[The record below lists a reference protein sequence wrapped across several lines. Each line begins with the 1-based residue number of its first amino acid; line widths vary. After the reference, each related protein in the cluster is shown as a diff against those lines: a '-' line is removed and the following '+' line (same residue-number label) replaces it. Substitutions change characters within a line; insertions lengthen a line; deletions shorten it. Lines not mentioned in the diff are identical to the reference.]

1 MAKISDL
8 SDELLVKI
16 LSFLPTKVAVST
28 SVLSKQWMFIWM
40 WLPKLEFGFSRR
52 SKYAC
57 LRDFIDKNLPLHKA
71 PIIESLYL
79 DSFFG
84 SLQPEDMKSWVGI
97 AVSRYVRELSI
108 DYSSLYDRSV
118 ALLPCSLYRCKS
130 LVTLKLIGEKILVD
144 VPPTV
149 CLPSLKTLRL
159 DYVTYSKDESLRL
172 LLSYCPVL
180 EDLFIDSDYYPKLV
194 NIPENV
200 SCSLYSWKSLVTL
213 KLQGEKI
220 LVNVPP
226 TVCLPSLKTLQLLCV
241 TYLNEES
248 LGLLL
253 SCCALLEDLSIERDC
268 NDNVKALVVVVPSLQ
283 RLTLTIEQ
291 GCSADG
297 YVIVTPSL
305 KYFYL
310 VDKRSESSCLIE
322 HMHMPELEEADI
334 SLMEDIEKDIEMLF
348 KSITTVKR
356 LSLNMS
362 FNGGKETVH
371 RDGIVFSQL
380 EDLKLYIRS
389 DNWSKLLVHLLKH
402 SPNLQILNLLL
413 DDLFNGGYRNYEPVG
428 WSNNQSSVP
437 ECFLNSLETFK
448 FNGYNSR
455 EAEDRDFLSFIF
467 KHARCLKSTSIVH
480 V

>member
-40 WLPKLEFGFSRR
+40 WLPKLEFRFSDP

-79 DSFFG
+79 RSLCG
-84 SLQPEDMKSWVGI
+84 LLQPEDMKSWVGI

-108 DYSSLYDRSV
+108 KYFSYDRSDV
-118 ALLPCSLYRCKS
+118 LPCSLYRCKS
-130 LVTLKLIGEKILVD
+130 LVTLKLIGQKILVD

-149 CLPSLKTLRL
+149 
-159 DYVTYSKDESLRL
+159 Y
-172 LLSYCPVL
+172 
-180 EDLFIDSDYYPKLV
+180 
-194 NIPENV
+194 
-200 SCSLYSWKSLVTL
+200 
-213 KLQGEKI
+213 
-220 LVNVPP
+220 
-226 TVCLPSLKTLQLLCV
+226 LPSLKTLQLLCV
-241 TYLNEES
+241 IYLNEES

-253 SCCALLEDLSIERDC
+253 SCCAVLEDLSIDRDC

-283 RLTLTIEQ
+283 RLTLTIDQ

-305 KYFYL
+305 KYFNL
-310 VDKRSESSCLIE
+310 VDDRNESSIE

-334 SLMEDIEKDIEMLF
+334 SLTEDIAKNIEMLF

-356 LSLNMS
+356 LSLNML
-362 FNGGKETVH
+362 FNGRKKTVH

-380 EDLKLYIRS
+380 EDLKLYICS
-389 DNWSKLLVHLLKH
+389 PNWSKLLVHMLKH

-413 DDLFNGGYRNYEPVG
+413 GDPFIGDYTNYEPVR
-428 WSNNQSSVP
+428 WNNQSSVP
-437 ECFLNSLETFK
+437 KCFLNSLETFK
-448 FNGYNSR
+448 FEGYDSG

-480 V
+480 RCTYDFMFHN

>member
-8 SDELLVKI
+8 SDDLLVKI

-40 WLPKLEFGFSRR
+40 WLPKLEFGFRGR

-79 DSFFG
+79 SSFCG
-84 SLQPEDMKSWVGI
+84 SLQPEDLKSWVGI

-108 DYSSLYDRSV
+108 DYSSYDRSV
-118 ALLPCSLYRCKS
+118 ALFPCSLYRCNS
-130 LVTLKLIGEKILVD
+130 LVTLKLTGEKILVD
-144 VPPTV
+144 VPPTG

-159 DYVTYSKDESLRL
+159 DHVTYSQDESLRL

-180 EDLFIDSDYYPKLV
+180 EDLFIDDRGYFHKLV
-194 NIPENV
+194 IIPENV

-213 KLQGEKI
+213 KLHGEI
-220 LVNVPP
+220 LVDVPP

-253 SCCALLEDLSIERDC
+253 SCCAVLEDLSIERGC

-283 RLTLTIEQ
+283 RLTLTIDQ

-305 KYFYL
+305 KYFRL
-310 VDKRSESSCLIE
+310 VDDRNESSIE

-334 SLMEDIEKDIEMLF
+334 SLMEDIAKDIEMLF

-362 FNGGKETVH
+362 FNGVKETVH

-380 EDLKLYIRS
+380 EDLKLYICS
-389 DNWSKLLVHLLKH
+389 PNWSKLLVHMLKH

-413 DDLFNGGYRNYEPVG
+413 DDPFNGDYPNYEPVR

-437 ECFLNSLETFK
+437 KCFLNSLETFK
-448 FNGYNSR
+448 FNGYNSGK
-455 EAEDRDFLSFIF
+455 AEDRDCLSFIF

>member
-8 SDELLVKI
+8 SDDLLVKI

-71 PIIESLYL
+71 PIIESLCL
-79 DSFFG
+79 SSFCG
-84 SLQPEDMKSWVGI
+84 SLQPEDLKSWVGI

-108 DYSSLYDRSV
+108 DYLDRSF
-118 ALLPCSLYRCKS
+118 ALMPCSLYRCKS
-130 LVTLKLIGEKILVD
+130 LVTLKLIRETILLD

-159 DYVTYSKDESLRL
+159 DKVTYSKDESLRL
-172 LLSYCPVL
+172 LLSCCPVL
-180 EDLFIDSDYYPKLV
+180 EDLFIDSDYYSQLV

-213 KLQGEKI
+213 KLLGEKI
-220 LVNVPP
+220 LVDVPP

-241 TYLNEES
+241 IYLNEES

-253 SCCALLEDLSIERDC
+253 SCCAVLEDLSIERGC

-283 RLTLTIEQ
+283 RLTLTIDQ

-305 KYFYL
+305 KYFRL
-310 VDKRSESSCLIE
+310 VDDRNESSIE

-334 SLMEDIEKDIEMLF
+334 SLMEDIAKDIEMLF

-380 EDLKLYIRS
+380 EDLKLYIHS

-413 DDLFNGGYRNYEPVG
+413 DDTFNGGYSNCEPVS

-467 KHARCLKSTSIVH
+467 KHARCLKSTSIEH

>member
-16 LSFLPTKVAVST
+16 LSFLPTQVAVST

-40 WLPKLEFGFSRR
+40 WLPKLEFGFRVRSR
-52 SKYAC
+52 YAC

-71 PIIESLYL
+71 PIIESLCL
-79 DSFFG
+79 SSFCG
-84 SLQPEDMKSWVGI
+84 LLQPEDLKSWVGI

-108 DYSSLYDRSV
+108 NYSSYDRSV

-130 LVTLKLIGEKILVD
+130 LVTLKLIGKKILVD

-159 DYVTYSKDESLRL
+159 DSVTYSKDESLRL
-172 LLSYCPVL
+172 LLSCCPVL
-180 EDLFIDSDYYPKLV
+180 DDLFIDQDYFKLV
-194 NIPENV
+194 NIPQNV

-213 KLQGEKI
+213 KLHGEI
-220 LVNVPP
+220 LVDVPP

-241 TYLNEES
+241 IYLNEES

-253 SCCALLEDLSIERDC
+253 SCCAVLEDLSIERGC
-268 NDNVKALVVVVPSLQ
+268 NDNVKAN
-283 RLTLTIEQ
+283 
-291 GCSADG
+291 
-297 YVIVTPSL
+297 
-305 KYFYL
+305 
-310 VDKRSESSCLIE
+310 ESSIE

-334 SLMEDIEKDIEMLF
+334 SLMEDIAKDIEMLF

-356 LSLNMS
+356 LSLKMS
-362 FNGGKETVH
+362 FNGGNETVH

-413 DDLFNGGYRNYEPVG
+413 DYPV
-428 WSNNQSSVP
+428 SVSS
-437 ECFLNSLETFK
+437 
-448 FNGYNSR
+448 
-455 EAEDRDFLSFIF
+455 
-467 KHARCLKSTSIVH
+467 STTLR
-480 V
+480 